1 MFAVWISLGVL
12 FFILFL
18 NFLRMRALPP
28 TLVRVDS
35 DSPEMVEAV
44 ANARKT
50 LPYFWDR
57 RSTALNP
64 DDYLVKIAIED
75 GEMTEHF
82 WLNNPSLN
90 GDEVTGQ
97 IGNDPGIVK
106 NVKYGETVTV
116 PESKI
121 SDWMYS
127 EGDKMHGNYTAR
139 VLAKP
144 HTMGKAQ
151 YEHLMKMFAPLP
163 ELPAEEEK

>member
-1 MFAVWISLGVL
+1 MLAVWIALGVV
-12 FFILFL
+12 FFVVFM
-18 NFLRMRALPP
+18 NFVRMRSMPE
-28 TLVRVDS
+28 TLTRVDP

-50 LPYFWDR
+50 LPYFWDKR
-57 RSTALNP
+57 ASALNP
-64 DDYLVKIAIED
+64 EDFMVKAAIED
-75 GEMTEHF
+75 GEMVEHF
-82 WLNNPSLN
+82 WLANPVVE
-90 GDEVTGQ
+90 GDTVKGE

-106 NVKYGETVTV
+106 NVKFGELVTV

-151 YEHLMKMFAPLP
+151 YEQLMKMFAPLP
-163 ELPAEEEK
+163 DIEA

>member
-1 MFAVWISLGVL
+1 MLAVWIALGVV
-12 FFILFL
+12 FFVVFM
-18 NFLRMRALPP
+18 NFVRMRSMPE
-28 TLVRVDS
+28 TLTRVDP

-50 LPYFWDR
+50 LPYFWDKR
-57 RSTALNP
+57 ASALNP
-64 DDYLVKIAIED
+64 EDYMVKAAIED
-75 GEMTEHF
+75 GEMVEHF
-82 WLNNPSLN
+82 WLANPVVE
-90 GDEVTGQ
+90 GDTVKGE

-106 NVKYGETVTV
+106 NVKFGELVTV
-116 PESKI
+116 AESKI

-151 YEHLMKMFAPLP
+151 YEQLMAMFAPLP
-163 ELPAEEEK
+163 EIED

>member
-1 MFAVWISLGVL
+1 MLAVWISLGVV
-12 FFILFL
+12 FFLVFM
-18 NFLRMRALPP
+18 NFVRMRSMPE
-28 TLVRVDS
+28 TLTRVDS
-35 DSPEMVEAV
+35 NSPDMVEAV
-44 ANARKT
+44 ASARKA

-57 RSTALNP
+57 RASALNP
-64 DDYLVKIAIED
+64 EDYMVKVAIED
-75 GEMTEHF
+75 GEMIEHF
-82 WLNNPSLN
+82 WITNPVLD
-90 GDEVTGQ
+90 GDNVKGE

-106 NVKYGETVTV
+106 NVKFGELVTV

-151 YEHLMKMFAPLP
+151 YEQLMAMFAPLP
-163 ELPAEEEK
+163 DVEA

>member
-1 MFAVWISLGVL
+1 MLAVWIALGVV
-12 FFILFL
+12 FFLVFM
-18 NFLRMRALPP
+18 NFVRMRSMPE
-28 TLVRVDS
+28 TLTRVDS
-35 DSPEMVEAV
+35 NSPEMVEAV
-44 ANARKT
+44 ASARKT

-57 RSTALNP
+57 RASALNP
-64 DDYLVKIAIED
+64 EDYMVKVAIED
-75 GEMTEHF
+75 GEMIEHF
-82 WLNNPSLN
+82 WLTHPVVE
-90 GDEVTGQ
+90 GDTVKGE

-106 NVKYGETVTV
+106 NVKFGELVTV

-151 YEHLMKMFAPLP
+151 YEQLMAMFAPLP
-163 ELPAEEEK
+163 DIEA

>member
-1 MFAVWISLGVL
+1 MLAVWIALGVV
-12 FFILFL
+12 FFVVFM
-18 NFLRMRALPP
+18 NFVRMRSMPE
-28 TLVRVDS
+28 TLTRVDPN
-35 DSPEMVEAV
+35 SPEMLEAV

-50 LPYFWDR
+50 LPYFWDMR
-57 RSTALNP
+57 ASALNP
-64 DDYLVKIAIED
+64 DDYMVKVAIED

-82 WLNNPSLN
+82 WLENPVIEGESVRGKL
-90 GDEVTGQ
+90 
-97 IGNDPGIVK
+97 GNDPGIVK
-106 NVKYGETVTV
+106 NVKFGELVTV

-151 YEHLMKMFAPLP
+151 YEQLMAMFAPLP
-163 ELPAEEEK
+163 EVED

>member
-1 MFAVWISLGVL
+1 M
-12 FFILFL
+12 
-18 NFLRMRALPP
+18 PE
-28 TLVRVDS
+28 TLTRVDP

-50 LPYFWDR
+50 LPYFWDKR
-57 RSTALNP
+57 ASALNP
-64 DDYLVKIAIED
+64 EDYMVKAAIED
-75 GEMTEHF
+75 GEMVEHF
-82 WLNNPSLN
+82 WLANPVVE
-90 GDEVTGQ
+90 GDTVKGE

-106 NVKYGETVTV
+106 NVKFGELVTV
-116 PESKI
+116 AESKI

-151 YEHLMKMFAPLP
+151 YEQLMKMFAPLP
-163 ELPAEEEK
+163 DIEA

>member
-1 MFAVWISLGVL
+1 MVVVWIALGVIFAL
-12 FFILFL
+12 FVL
-18 NFLRMRALPP
+18 NFFRMQSMPP
-28 TLVRVDS
+28 TLTRVDP
-35 DSPEMVEAV
+35 DSPEMLEAV

-50 LPYFWDR
+50 LTYFWDKR
-57 RSTALNP
+57 ASALNP
-64 DDYLVKIAIED
+64 EDYMVKAAIED
-75 GEMTEHF
+75 GEMVEHF
-82 WLNNPSLN
+82 WLTNPVVE
-90 GDEVTGQ
+90 GDVVKGE

-106 NVKYGETVTV
+106 NVKYGELVTV

-151 YEHLMKMFAPLP
+151 YEQLMAMFAPLP
-163 ELPAEEEK
+163 DVEA

>member
-1 MFAVWISLGVL
+1 M
-12 FFILFL
+12 
-18 NFLRMRALPP
+18 PE
-28 TLVRVDS
+28 TLTRVDS
-35 DSPEMVEAV
+35 NSPEMVEAV
-44 ANARKT
+44 ASARKT

-57 RSTALNP
+57 RASALNP
-64 DDYLVKIAIED
+64 EDYMVKVAIED
-75 GEMTEHF
+75 GEMIEHF
-82 WLNNPSLN
+82 WLTHPVVEDDTVK
-90 GDEVTGQ
+90 GE

-106 NVKYGETVTV
+106 NVKFGELVTV

-151 YEHLMKMFAPLP
+151 YEQLMAMFAPLP
-163 ELPAEEEK
+163 DVEA